1 MQLKITVKIFLKTY
15 SAWDK
20 QYILDTMLR
29 DAVILLRPIEVRK
42 LIEIGANINCNQFP
56 QVKRLRIISR
66 LYSIGIILIKGR
78 RPIMMAHFY

>member
-1 MQLKITVKIFLKTY
+1 
-15 SAWDK
+15 
-20 QYILDTMLR
+20 MLR

-56 QVKRLRIISR
+56 QVKRLRIIPR

-78 RPIMMAHFY
+78 RPTMMAHFIDRPFIMSGRSLKKLILRYFSV

>member
-1 MQLKITVKIFLKTY
+1 MVTFKTY

-29 DAVILLRPIEVRK
+29 DAVILLRPVEVKK

-56 QVKRLRIISR
+56 QVKRLRMIPR
-66 LYSIGIILIKGR
+66 LVYSIGI
-78 RPIMMAHFY
+78 